1 MSRFAEDAPLR
12 AAGND
17 PAAGPRPTER
27 PPGAKG
33 EPGAK
38 GGPGTVTD
46 TAAGGSPVLELID
59 VRVGYG
65 NTPVVEGVSLR
76 VESGEFLLL
85 QGENGAGKSTILKTI
100 LGLLRPTA
108 GEVHVLGRSLTGV
121 GAASRARAVRRRIG
135 YLAQVHDPPAL
146 PMTVAE
152 AVLLGRWGSSF
163 GGVKR
168 PRASDRRA
176 AARALDQV
184 GMSELARRDVRA
196 LSGGQRQ
203 RVALAGAL
211 SREPALLLMDEP
223 TTHLDVEAQADLGR
237 RIVALNRDHGIS
249 VLLVSHGSFSESAAD
264 RVVRLA
270 GGRVAVDRTD
280 ADPADAR
287 WRTEAAAGRRRGR
300 GAGAAGD
307 CGAGPAAGGANR
319 E

>member
-1 MSRFAEDAPLR
+1 MSTFTENGRR
-12 AAGND
+12 NAARGD
-17 PAAGPRPTER
+17 RSAPRP
-27 PPGAKG
+27 A
-33 EPGAK
+33 
-38 GGPGTVTD
+38 
-46 TAAGGSPVLELID
+46 LELID

-65 NTPVVEGVSLR
+65 KTPVVEALSLR

-135 YLAQVHDPPAL
+135 YLSQVHDPPAL
-146 PMTVAE
+146 PMTVSE

-163 GGVKR
+163 GGIKR
-168 PRASDRRA
+168 PGASDRRA
-176 AARALDQV
+176 AARALEQV
-184 GMSELARRDVRA
+184 GMSELAGRDVRT

-237 RIVALNRDHGIS
+237 RIVALNREHGIS
-249 VLLVSHGSFSESAAD
+249 VLLVSHGSFAESAAG

-270 GGRVAVDRTD
+270 GGRVAADRIDTEPAPADAEAGAGDAEAGATDPGAGATDPGAGDAEAGAGD
-280 ADPADAR
+280 ADPGAAAADPGAGE
-287 WRTEAAAGRRRGR
+287 RTEGE
-300 GAGAAGD
+300 
-307 CGAGPAAGGANR
+307 P
-319 E
+319 